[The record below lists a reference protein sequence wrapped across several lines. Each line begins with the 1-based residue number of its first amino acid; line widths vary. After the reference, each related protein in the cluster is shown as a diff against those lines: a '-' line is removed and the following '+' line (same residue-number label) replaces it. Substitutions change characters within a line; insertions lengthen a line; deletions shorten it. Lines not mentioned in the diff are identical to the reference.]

1 MSVSSRPNVLF
12 ITLDQFRGDALS
24 CADHFIVKTP
34 NLDELAQSGVRFSR
48 HYTQSTPCA
57 PGRAGLY
64 TGMYQMNHRVV
75 ANGTP
80 LDNRFDNV
88 ARLAQRSGYQG
99 KLFGY
104 TDQSIDP
111 RMTVSP
117 DDPRLQT
124 YEEILP
130 GFEWQLNLTGPH
142 QPWIDFLTSHG
153 YDTSSGHMHM
163 LDTEHERPVEHSV
176 SSFMTDCIIDDISKA
191 DADQPWFIHASY
203 LRPHPPYSA
212 PGHFAHMYDPADVG
226 LPIAPANGRHGFHD
240 LLLKIQTTAAP
251 VDESEIR
258 HLRTQYFGMISAVDE
273 QMGRLWQS
281 LRDLNQWDN
290 TIIIV
295 TADHGEQ
302 LGDHGLVQ
310 KVAWFEESHHIP
322 MIIRDPSRP
331 HAHGNIVKDFTE
343 SVDLLPTLA
352 EIWEQTIPL
361 QCDGHSLIP
370 FLSDHEPTDWREG
383 ASWEFDWR
391 YALIPHVQNQ
401 WPWDDRL
408 NESHL
413 AVHRTIDTAYVQFG
427 DGSSLCFDI
436 ATDPTWRTLV
446 TDPLRILHMAQR
458 MLVWRGRHA
467 DRTLTGLL
475 IEHGGVGQWPP
486 GVSWRESKQRERK

>member
-1 MSVSSRPNVLF
+1 
-12 ITLDQFRGDALS
+12 
-24 CADHFIVKTP
+24 
-34 NLDELAQSGVRFSR
+34 
-48 HYTQSTPCA
+48 
-57 PGRAGLY
+57 
-64 TGMYQMNHRVV
+64 MYE
-75 ANGTP
+75 P
-80 LDNRFDNV
+80 
-88 ARLAQRSGYQG
+88 S
-99 KLFGY
+99 
-104 TDQSIDP
+104 
-111 RMTVSP
+111 
-117 DDPRLQT
+117 
-124 YEEILP
+124 
-130 GFEWQLNLTGPH
+130 
-142 QPWIDFLTSHG
+142 
-153 YDTSSGHMHM
+153 
-163 LDTEHERPVEHSV
+163 
-176 SSFMTDCIIDDISKA
+176 
-191 DADQPWFIHASY
+191 
-203 LRPHPPYSA
+203 
-212 PGHFAHMYDPADVG
+212 DVG
-226 LPIAPANGRHGFHD
+226 LPISPADDRHGFHD
-240 LLLKIQTTAAP
+240 LLLKIEATAAP
-251 VDESEIR
+251 QDESDIR
-258 HLRTQYFGMISAVDE
+258 QLRAQYFGMISSVDE
-273 QMGRLWQS
+273 QMGRLWKT
-281 LRDLNQWDN
+281 LRDLDQWDN

-446 TDPLRILHMAQR
+446 TDPERILHMAQR
-458 MLVWRGRHA
+458 MLVWRSRHA

-475 IEHGGVGQWPP
+475 VEHGGVGQWPP
-486 GVSWRESKQRERK
+486 GVSWRESKQGEKK